1 VKKFLISV
9 VVGSC
14 AGALLAL
21 GFLYIAPRLPD
32 IFADVFFYPSTHS
45 PVMVVQDIKKIF
57 APVPEQYFI
66 PSIDERISTT
76 TKVVYAD
83 LGAMQITMFD
93 KGEQVAQY
101 PIRSVGRE
109 GTAWQTPLG
118 MFDMSYK
125 TQNHFSSIG
134 HVWMPYSMHFFGNYF
149 IHGWPYYEG
158 GMPVAEGYS
167 GGCIRL
173 NTPDAQM
180 IYEFVDKETD
190 LVITTSKKEHT
201 QKEFQYEIKTE
212 APLLESKFLVA
223 DIETGEVVAA
233 HGAQE
238 QLQAISFAKIMTGL
252 ISLETLNQYQEAVLN
267 QDIVKISDV
276 IYALLLGDNSD
287 AGEVLY
293 QHKNKPQYL
302 LDMNTRAQSLGMTQT
317 MYKDVNGS
325 ASSTVSTLEDTFRL
339 LQYVREY
346 KPFLLKVLSLDSYT
360 LTQSSFVPLHPLTSS
375 DEFVAG
381 FANQD
386 TSHMITLKTLV
397 PQSSDTGTSTP
408 RTFVF
413 VVYASQENL
422 ATQDTQ
428 SLIDWASQSVSLRAK
443 E

>member
-1 VKKFLISV
+1 MKKFLISV

-32 IFADVFFYPSTHS
+32 IFADVFFYPATHS

-83 LGAMQITMFD
+83 LGAMQITLFD
-93 KGEQVAQY
+93 KGEQFAQY

-158 GMPVAEGYS
+158 GMPVPEGYS

-180 IYEFVDKETD
+180 IYEFVDKQTD
-190 LVITTSKKEHT
+190 LVITTSNKKHT

-212 APLLESKFLVA
+212 APTLESRFLVA

-233 HGAQE
+233 RGAQE
-238 QLQAISFAKIMTGL
+238 PLEAVSFAKIMTGL

-287 AGEVLY
+287 AGDVLY

-302 LDMNTRAQSLGMTQT
+302 LDMNTRASSIGMTQT
-317 MYKDVNGS
+317 SYTDVNGS
-325 ASSTVSTLEDTFRL
+325 ASGTVSTLEDTFRL

-360 LTQSSFVPLHPLTSS
+360 VASLTQESFNPLQQESGYI
-375 DEFVAG
+375 AG

-386 TSHMITLKTLV
+386 TSDVFSIVSVDMMSPKTNTPETKKFVIVRSGSGDASTDIRELHTWLTQQVTLR
-397 PQSSDTGTSTP
+397 S
-408 RTFVF
+408 
-413 VVYASQENL
+413 Y
-422 ATQDTQ
+422 
-428 SLIDWASQSVSLRAK
+428 
-443 E
+443 